1 MGAERPSWPSLI
13 EMLARVLRDRGGCRT
28 EPCVSTQ
35 GKALLV
41 KSDLPIQFS
50 FVGPP
55 FPRTR
60 IVEPLGMHSI
70 EAEASSMR
78 KNVPDFHDRQD

>member
-50 FVGPP
+50 LLVRRFLG
-55 FPRTR
+55 R

>member
-50 FVGPP
+50 FVGTP
-55 FPRTR
+55 FPRTDSR
-60 IVEPLGMHSI
+60 APWNALNRS
-70 EAEASSMR
+70 
-78 KNVPDFHDRQD
+78 